1 MKKIFWI
8 TAILFVQTFAVRAQE
23 LNCTVNVLLPQQVNS
38 PPSLFE
44 TMEKTIADF
53 MNSRKWTKDNYTTEE
68 RIDCSL
74 QITIE
79 QQLDARTFKA
89 ALQVS
94 SSRPVYNSDYKT
106 PVLNLNDR
114 DFQFTFQE
122 NTLIQWGLD
131 QHRDNLSST
140 LAYYAHLIIGLDND
154 TFEMEGG
161 TEQLL
166 ICQTIVTNAQTAPET
181 GWQSTQKGQQNRY
194 HLIENLLT
202 QTFKPIREC
211 LYNYHRHGM
220 DKLYLDA
227 AGARNTM
234 TNALLGLK
242 NIHKIKPSSY
252 NMQVFFYAK
261 SDEIVNIYKPT
272 SPEERQVVVDL
283 CKLIDPGNIT
293 KYDKLAQG
301 G

>member
-1 MKKIFWI
+1 MKKIFL
-8 TAILFVQTFAVRAQE
+8 AFALLVTVCSQMQAQE
-23 LNCTVNVLLPQQVNS
+23 LNCSVNVLLPQQVTS

-53 MNSRKWTKDNYTTEE
+53 MNSRKWTKDTYANEE

-79 QQLDARTFKA
+79 QQMDARTFKTS
-89 ALQVS
+89 LQVS
-94 SSRPVYNSDYKT
+94 SSRPVYNSNYKT
-106 PVLNLNDR
+106 PILNLNDR
-114 DFQFTFQE
+114 DFQFSFQE
-122 NTLIQWGLD
+122 NTLIQWGAD

-154 TFEMEGG
+154 SFSMEGG

-166 ICQTIVTNAQTAPET
+166 VCQTIVTNAQTAPEA
-181 GWQSTQKGQQNRY
+181 GWSSSIQNKQNRY

-211 LYNYHRHGM
+211 LYRYHRHGM
-220 DKLYLDA
+220 DKMYMDA
-227 AGARNTM
+227 AAARATM
-234 TNALLGLK
+234 TEALLNLK
-242 NIHKIKPSSY
+242 NVHKIKPSSY
-252 NMQVFFYAK
+252 NMQIFFYAK

-272 SPEERQVVVDL
+272 KADERQIVIDL

-293 KYDKLAQG
+293 KYDKMAQG
-301 G
+301 

>member
-1 MKKIFWI
+1 MKKLVWI
-8 TAILFVQTFAVRAQE
+8 TLIILVQTSVLQAQE
-23 LNCTVNVLLPQQVNS
+23 LNCSVNILLPQQVNS

-44 TMEKTIADF
+44 TMESTIQEF
-53 MNSRKWTKDNYTTEE
+53 MNSRKWTKENYTNEE

-79 QQLDARTFKA
+79 QQMDARTFKA
-89 ALQVS
+89 SLQVS
-94 SSRPVYNSDYKT
+94 SSRPVYNSDYKS

-140 LAYYAHLIIGLDND
+140 LAFYAHLIIGLDND
-154 TFEMEGG
+154 TFSMEGG

-166 ICQTIVTNAQTAPET
+166 ICQTIVTNAQTAPEK
-181 GWQSTQKGQQNRY
+181 GWLSTQEGQQNRY

-220 DKLYLDA
+220 DKMFLDA
-227 AGARNTM
+227 AGARTTM
-234 TNALLGLK
+234 TAALLGLK
-242 NIHKIKPSSY
+242 NVHKIKPSSY

-261 SDEIVNIYKPT
+261 SDEIVNVYKPT
-272 SPEERQVVVDL
+272 TSEERKVVVDL
-283 CKLIDPGNIT
+283 CKLIDPGNIS

-301 G
+301 S

>member
-1 MKKIFWI
+1 MKIVFSI
-8 TAILFVQTFAVRAQE
+8 LLAIAAWAPVYAQE

-44 TMEKTIADF
+44 TMEKSIEDF
-53 MNSRKWTKDNYTTEE
+53 MNTRKWTKDNYSTEE
-68 RIDCSL
+68 RIDCSM

-89 ALQVS
+89 VLQVS
-94 SSRPVYNSDYKT
+94 SSRPVYNSDYKS

-140 LAYYAHLIIGLDND
+140 LAFYAHLIIGLDND
-154 TFEMEGG
+154 TFSMEGG

-166 ICQTIVTNAQTAPET
+166 ICQTIVSNAQSAAET
-181 GWQSTQKGQQNRY
+181 GWQSGQKGQQNRY
-194 HLIENLLT
+194 HLIDNLLT

-211 LYNYHRHGM
+211 LYRYHRHGM

-227 AGARNTM
+227 AGARTIM
-234 TNALLGLK
+234 SESLMGLK
-242 NIHKIKPSSY
+242 NVHKIKPSSY

-272 SPEERQVVVDL
+272 KPEEKQAIVDL
-283 CKLIDPGNIT
+283 CKLVDPGNIT
-293 KYDKLAQG
+293 KYDKMAQG
-301 G
+301 Q